1 MSYWV
6 ASNKIPIAQKSVSI
20 PAENGTNYIAG
31 QEIRIRIEPT
41 LKFFN
46 PSETYL
52 QANVLIRPPT
62 FSASGTDNL
71 PCPTRLQLDAE
82 TGFQSL
88 CRSVRIHDSNG
99 VLLEEIE
106 NYNTMVSVKYDYSTN
121 DSLKN
126 KRAISEGANK
136 HMIECRG
143 TRGSTVSV
151 ANNYHNNQYCE
162 IPTSAGAVESASF
175 TAANFI
181 PAKCCIPLHTGIMSN
196 DKIFPNMLLGGITVT
211 ILLEDNTRVFRQ
223 MDGVLR
229 HRRLTLD
236 PEFFDRKNAA
246 GANASVPTNGS
257 FSSIRL
263 RQRNSVANSTFKCP
277 FVVGEKLGFERYV
290 SGNASVVAFTKGGAG
305 GGPQTTFPIIKEI
318 VTEGDYIRLNFN
330 ASAVVAGKGMDSGTE
345 EIFVFSKSVG
355 DASAYDATYLVSD
368 VNLIVQEVMPGAAYE
383 SSMIKKMKE
392 GGTINY
398 DFLSSTTYKYSQL
411 ASDRVANIRLP
422 INNSRCKSILC
433 VPTDASVYT
442 TQQILNASVTYK
454 IRTEPTDR
462 RSTPDYYLRS
472 NRPGL
477 EGIIDEVSSYQWLYD
492 GRLQPNRQISLKK
505 MATTKS
511 IDAQWTIETD
521 KALSQSGITAHSFD
535 KMTSNFVIGR
545 ALALGDAVYDARNK
559 DFSLQVNYEGAIAP
573 AKNKLWLSYVFHI
586 RRIQISG
593 NSVQVIV

>member
-1 MSYWV
+1 
-6 ASNKIPIAQKSVSI
+6 
-20 PAENGTNYIAG
+20 
-31 QEIRIRIEPT
+31 
-41 LKFFN
+41 
-46 PSETYL
+46 
-52 QANVLIRPPT
+52 
-62 FSASGTDNL
+62 
-71 PCPTRLQLDAE
+71 
-82 TGFQSL
+82 
-88 CRSVRIHDSNG
+88 
-99 VLLEEIE
+99 
-106 NYNTMVSVKYDYSTN
+106 
-121 DSLKN
+121 
-126 KRAISEGANK
+126 
-136 HMIECRG
+136 
-143 TRGSTVSV
+143 
-151 ANNYHNNQYCE
+151 
-162 IPTSAGAVESASF
+162 
-175 TAANFI
+175 
-181 PAKCCIPLHTGIMSN
+181 
-196 DKIFPNMLLGGITVT
+196 
-211 ILLEDNTRVFRQ
+211 
-223 MDGVLR
+223 
-229 HRRLTLD
+229 
-236 PEFFDRKNAA
+236 
-246 GANASVPTNGS
+246 
-257 FSSIRL
+257 
-263 RQRNSVANSTFKCP
+263 
-277 FVVGEKLGFERYV
+277 
-290 SGNASVVAFTKGGAG
+290 
-305 GGPQTTFPIIKEI
+305 
-318 VTEGDYIRLNFN
+318 
-330 ASAVVAGKGMDSGTE
+330 
-345 EIFVFSKSVG
+345 
-355 DASAYDATYLVSD
+355 
-368 VNLIVQEVMPGAAYE
+368 
-383 SSMIKKMKE
+383 MKE